1 MVSKA
6 MQSGGKEL
14 PRPLGTNYIHRATNL
29 RARRTGSPIIRQRAA
44 PSPNE
49 AAPEKLLSYLHY
61 RSANTLQPDKTKTD
75 FPHHSCTPKFN
86 PFSPGIEKHNNH

>member
-1 MVSKA
+1 MMSKA

-49 AAPEKLLSYLHY
+49 AAPRKAVVLS
-61 RSANTLQPDKTKTD
+61 ALQVRQYPTT
-75 FPHHSCTPKFN
+75 
-86 PFSPGIEKHNNH
+86 G